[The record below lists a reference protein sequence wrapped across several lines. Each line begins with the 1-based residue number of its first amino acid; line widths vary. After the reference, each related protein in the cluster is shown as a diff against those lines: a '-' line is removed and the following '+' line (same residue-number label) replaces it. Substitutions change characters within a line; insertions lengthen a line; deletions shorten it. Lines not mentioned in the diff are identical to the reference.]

1 VFGARSR
8 NRGVRQKV
16 LEIFAPVSIG
26 SGIVRHVSES
36 TNAFDNWRMTMR
48 YTFLT
53 YSNPADFANVPPE
66 ELGQLK
72 GLFGA
77 YIGALKEAG
86 ILVGVD
92 WLQPVSAATTI
103 RDGGNR
109 IQDGPF
115 AETKENLGGYMTVD
129 VPDLDTAIA
138 WAKKCPMAKYG
149 AVEIR
154 PTAMVGE

>member
-1 VFGARSR
+1 
-8 NRGVRQKV
+8 
-16 LEIFAPVSIG
+16 
-26 SGIVRHVSES
+26 
-36 TNAFDNWRMTMR
+36 MR

-53 YSNPADFANVPPE
+53 YSRPEDFANVPPE

-86 ILVGVD
+86 ILEGVD
-92 WLQPVSAATTI
+92 WLQPVSAATTVS
-103 RDGGNR
+103 DGGNR

-115 AETKENLGGYMTVD
+115 AETKETLGGYMTVE

-154 PTAMVGE
+154 PTAMEG

>member
-1 VFGARSR
+1 MAASVAGEAPRPERS
-8 NRGVRQKV
+8 V
-16 LEIFAPVSIG
+16 A
-26 SGIVRHVSES
+26 
-36 TNAFDNWRMTMR
+36 
-48 YTFLT
+48 
-53 YSNPADFANVPPE
+53 PE

-92 WLQPVSAATTI
+92 WLQPVSAATTVS
-103 RDGGNR
+103 DGGNR

-115 AETKENLGGYMTVD
+115 AESKETLGGYMTVE
-129 VPDLDTAIA
+129 VPDLDTAIS

-154 PTAMVGE
+154 PTAMES

>member
-1 VFGARSR
+1 
-8 NRGVRQKV
+8 
-16 LEIFAPVSIG
+16 
-26 SGIVRHVSES
+26 
-36 TNAFDNWRMTMR
+36 MR

-53 YSNPADFANVPPE
+53 YSRPEDFANVPPE

-77 YIGALKEAG
+77 YIGSLKEAG

-92 WLQPVSAATTI
+92 WLQPVSNATTVS
-103 RDGGNR
+103 DGGNR

-115 AETKENLGGYMTVD
+115 AETKEMLGGYMTIE

-154 PTAMVGE
+154 PTAMDA

>member
-1 VFGARSR
+1 
-8 NRGVRQKV
+8 
-16 LEIFAPVSIG
+16 
-26 SGIVRHVSES
+26 
-36 TNAFDNWRMTMR
+36 MR

-53 YSNPADFANVPPE
+53 YSTPENFANVPPE

-77 YIGALKEAG
+77 YIGSLKAAG
-86 ILVGVD
+86 ILVATD
-92 WLQPVSAATTI
+92 WLQPVSAATTVSE
-103 RDGGNR
+103 GGDR

-115 AETKENLGGYMTVD
+115 AESKETLGGYMTVD
-129 VPDLDTAIA
+129 VADLDAAIS

-154 PTAMVGE
+154 PTAMEA

>member
-1 VFGARSR
+1 
-8 NRGVRQKV
+8 
-16 LEIFAPVSIG
+16 
-26 SGIVRHVSES
+26 
-36 TNAFDNWRMTMR
+36 MR

-53 YSNPADFANVPPE
+53 YSRPESFANVPSK

-86 ILVGVD
+86 ILVATD
-92 WLQPVSAATTI
+92 WLQPASATTTVS
-103 RDGGNR
+103 GGGDR

-115 AETKENLGGYMTVD
+115 AESKETLGGYMTVD
-129 VPDLDTAIA
+129 VPDLDTAIS
-138 WAKKCPMAKYG
+138 WAKKCPMANYG

-154 PTAMVGE
+154 PSSMED

>member
-1 VFGARSR
+1 
-8 NRGVRQKV
+8 
-16 LEIFAPVSIG
+16 
-26 SGIVRHVSES
+26 
-36 TNAFDNWRMTMR
+36 MR

-53 YSNPADFANVPPE
+53 YSRPEDFANVPPE
-66 ELGQLK
+66 ELGQMK

-92 WLQPVSAATTI
+92 WLQPVSAATTVS
-103 RDGGNR
+103 DGGNR

-115 AETKENLGGYMTVD
+115 AESKETLGGYMTIE
-129 VPDLDTAIA
+129 VPDLDTAIS

-149 AVEIR
+149 GVEIR
-154 PTAMVGE
+154 PTAMES

>member
-1 VFGARSR
+1 
-8 NRGVRQKV
+8 
-16 LEIFAPVSIG
+16 
-26 SGIVRHVSES
+26 
-36 TNAFDNWRMTMR
+36 MR

-53 YSNPADFANVPPE
+53 YSSPEDFAGADPE

-86 ILVGVD
+86 ILVATD
-92 WLQPVSAATTI
+92 WLQPAGSATTLK
-103 RDGGNR
+103 DGGNR

-115 AETKENLGGYMTVD
+115 AETKETLGGYMTVE

-138 WAKKCPMAKYG
+138 WAKKCPMAKFG
-149 AVEIR
+149 KVEIR
-154 PTAMVGE
+154 PTAMEG

>member
-1 VFGARSR
+1 
-8 NRGVRQKV
+8 
-16 LEIFAPVSIG
+16 
-26 SGIVRHVSES
+26 
-36 TNAFDNWRMTMR
+36 MR

-53 YSNPADFANVPPE
+53 YSTPEDFAGVPPE

-77 YIGALKEAG
+77 YIGELKKAG
-86 ILVGVD
+86 ILDGVD
-92 WLQPVSAATTI
+92 WLQPVSAATTVK
-103 RDGGNR
+103 DGGNR

-115 AETKENLGGYMTVD
+115 AESKETLGGYMTVE

-154 PTAMVGE
+154 PSSMET

>member
-1 VFGARSR
+1 
-8 NRGVRQKV
+8 
-16 LEIFAPVSIG
+16 
-26 SGIVRHVSES
+26 
-36 TNAFDNWRMTMR
+36 MR

-53 YSNPADFANVPPE
+53 YSRPESFANVPPE

-86 ILVGVD
+86 ILVATD
-92 WLQPVSAATTI
+92 WLQPVSTATTVSE
-103 RDGGNR
+103 GGNR
-109 IQDGPF
+109 VQDRPF
-115 AETKENLGGYMTVD
+115 AESKEMLGGYMTVE
-129 VPDLDTAIA
+129 VPDLDTAIS

-154 PTAMVGE
+154 PTAMEN

>member
-1 VFGARSR
+1 
-8 NRGVRQKV
+8 
-16 LEIFAPVSIG
+16 
-26 SGIVRHVSES
+26 
-36 TNAFDNWRMTMR
+36 MR

-53 YSNPADFANVPPE
+53 YSSPEDFAGVAPE
-66 ELGQLK
+66 ELGKLK

-86 ILVGVD
+86 ILTSTD
-92 WLQPVSAATTI
+92 WLQPVSAATTLT
-103 RDGGNR
+103 DGGTR

-149 AVEIR
+149 KIEIR
-154 PTAMVGE
+154 PTAMET

>member
-1 VFGARSR
+1 
-8 NRGVRQKV
+8 
-16 LEIFAPVSIG
+16 
-26 SGIVRHVSES
+26 
-36 TNAFDNWRMTMR
+36 MR

-53 YSNPADFANVPPE
+53 YTRPESFAKVPPE

-86 ILVGVD
+86 ILVATD
-92 WLQPVSAATTI
+92 WLQPVSATTTVS
-103 RDGGNR
+103 DGGDR
-109 IQDGPF
+109 VQDGPF
-115 AETKENLGGYMTVD
+115 AESKETLGGYMTVE
-129 VPDLDTAIA
+129 VPDLDTAIT

-154 PTAMVGE
+154 PTAMDG

>member
-1 VFGARSR
+1 
-8 NRGVRQKV
+8 
-16 LEIFAPVSIG
+16 
-26 SGIVRHVSES
+26 
-36 TNAFDNWRMTMR
+36 MR

-53 YSNPADFANVPPE
+53 YSRPESFANVPPE
-66 ELGQLK
+66 ELGKLK

-86 ILVGVD
+86 ILVATD
-92 WLQPVSAATTI
+92 WLQPVSTATTVSE
-103 RDGGNR
+103 GGDR
-109 IQDGPF
+109 VQDGPF
-115 AETKENLGGYMTVD
+115 AASKETLGGYMTVD

-154 PTAMVGE
+154 PTAMEG